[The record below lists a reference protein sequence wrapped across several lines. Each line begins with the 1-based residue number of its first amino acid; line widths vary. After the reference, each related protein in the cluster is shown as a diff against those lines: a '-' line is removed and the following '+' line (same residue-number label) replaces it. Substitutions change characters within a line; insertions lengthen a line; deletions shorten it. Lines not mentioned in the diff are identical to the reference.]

1 MSACGYIFRVRIV
14 VLVPSMQDGLGSRT
28 VREKTRQVS
37 RSRMLITDVEL
48 VLLPSIFTISLNA
61 IITWDF

>member
-1 MSACGYIFRVRIV
+1 MSACGYIFQVKIV
-14 VLVPSMQDGLGSRT
+14 VLVSSLWDGLDSIT

-37 RSRMLITDVEL
+37 RSWMLIKDVDL

-61 IITWDF
+61 IIT